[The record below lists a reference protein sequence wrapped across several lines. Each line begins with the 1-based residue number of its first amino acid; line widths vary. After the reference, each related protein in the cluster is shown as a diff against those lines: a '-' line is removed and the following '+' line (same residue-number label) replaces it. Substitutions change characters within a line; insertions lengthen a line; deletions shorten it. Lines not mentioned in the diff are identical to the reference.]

1 MNSPLAI
8 RTARESDARTIA
20 AFNQAMAQETEH
32 LHLADAVI
40 QAGVENLLADAA
52 KGRYYLAE
60 RDGAVVG
67 QLLITFEWSDWRNGW
82 FWWIQSVYVAPA
94 ARRGGVYR
102 ALYAH
107 VTQAARDA
115 GNVCGV
121 RLYVDRDN
129 LSAQRVYEQLGMT
142 RTGYLL
148 FEADWSDTRGKG

>member
-1 MNSPLAI
+1 MNDSLAI
-8 RTARESDARTIA
+8 RPAREADARTIA
-20 AFNQAMAQETEH
+20 EFNQAMAQETEG
-32 LHLADAVI
+32 LRLADAVI
-40 QAGVENLLADAA
+40 QAGVENLLRDPA
-52 KGRYYLAE
+52 KGRYFLAE

-67 QLLITFEWSDWRNGW
+67 QLLITYEWSDWRNGW

-115 GNVCGV
+115 RDVCGV

-129 LSAQRVYEQLGMT
+129 LSAQRVYERLGMT

-148 FEADWSDTRGKG
+148 FEADWSATRDKG